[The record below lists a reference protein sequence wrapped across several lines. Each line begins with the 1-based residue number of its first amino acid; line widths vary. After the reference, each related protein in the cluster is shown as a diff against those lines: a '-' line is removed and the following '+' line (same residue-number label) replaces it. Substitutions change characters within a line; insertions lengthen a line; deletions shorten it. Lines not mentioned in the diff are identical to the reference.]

1 MPHIITFMMYIR
13 KEEIKMKEI
22 LAFRIINEIK
32 KKGLIGDYA
41 IAGGV
46 AYIYYDEP
54 ITTEDIDV
62 FCILETGIDAL
73 SPIYS
78 YASDLGFKPEK
89 EGIRIGTW
97 RVQFLPSPTEL
108 EKDAVQTANK
118 IKVGGVTTRLVKP
131 EYLAALMLKA
141 GRTKDIIRVDS
152 MIEHGK
158 LDKVQLKRLIKKY
171 GLNDKWQDY
180 LRRGKR

>member
-1 MPHIITFMMYIR
+1 
-13 KEEIKMKEI
+13 MKEI
-22 LAFRIINEIK
+22 LAFRIINELK

-54 ITTEDIDV
+54 ITTEDIHV
-62 FCILETGIDAL
+62 FCILGRGIDAL

-78 YASDLGFKPEK
+78 YARELGFKPEK

-97 RVQFLPSPTEL
+97 RVQFLPSPTHL
-108 EKDAVQTANK
+108 EQDAVRMANK
-118 IKVGGVTTRLVKP
+118 VRVGGITTRVVKP

-152 MIEHGK
+152 LIEHGR
-158 LDKVQLKRLIKKY
+158 LDKDELYRVIKKY

-180 LRRGKR
+180 RRRGKR

>member
-1 MPHIITFMMYIR
+1 
-13 KEEIKMKEI
+13 MKEI
-22 LAFRIINEIK
+22 LAFRIINELK

-62 FCILETGIDAL
+62 FCILGTGIDAL

-78 YASDLGFKPEK
+78 YTSKLGFKPEK

-108 EKDAVQTANK
+108 EQDAVLTANK
-118 IKVGGVTTRLVKP
+118 IKVGGITTRVVKP

-152 MIEHGK
+152 MVEHGK
-158 LDKVQLKRLIKKY
+158 LDRDELYRLMEKY

-180 LRRGKR
+180 RIRGKR

>member
-1 MPHIITFMMYIR
+1 
-13 KEEIKMKEI
+13 MKEI
-22 LAFRIINEIK
+22 LAFSIINELK

-62 FCILETGIDAL
+62 FCILGSGIDAL
-73 SPIYS
+73 SRIYS
-78 YASDLGFKPEK
+78 YARELGYKPEK
-89 EGIRIGTW
+89 EGLRIGTW

-108 EKDAVQTANK
+108 EQDAIRMANK
-118 IKVGGVTTRLVKP
+118 VKIGTITSKVVKP

-152 MIEHGK
+152 LIEHGR
-158 LDKVQLKRLIKKY
+158 LDKGELHRVMRKY
-171 GLNDKWQDY
+171 GLNDKWEEY
-180 LRRGKR
+180 RRRGKR

>member
-1 MPHIITFMMYIR
+1 MS
-13 KEEIKMKEI
+13 EI
-22 LAFRIINEIK
+22 LAFKILNELK
-32 KKGLIGDYA
+32 KKGLIDDYA

-46 AYIYYDEP
+46 GYIYYDEP

-62 FCILETGIDAL
+62 FCIIGSGIDAL

-78 YASDLGFKPEK
+78 YARGLGFKPEK

-108 EKDAVQTANK
+108 EHDAIRTANNV
-118 IKVGGVTTRLVKP
+118 KVGGITTKIVKP

-141 GRTKDIIRVDS
+141 GRTKDVIRVAS
-152 MIEHGK
+152 LIEHGR
-158 LDKVQLKRLIKKY
+158 LDKDELHRIIRKY
-171 GLNDKWQDY
+171 RLNDKWQDY
-180 LRRGKR
+180 RRRTKR

>member
-1 MPHIITFMMYIR
+1 MN
-13 KEEIKMKEI
+13 EI
-22 LAFRIINEIK
+22 LAFRIINELK

-62 FCILETGIDAL
+62 FCILGTGIDAL
-73 SPIYS
+73 SHIYS
-78 YASDLGFKPEK
+78 YTRELGYKPEK

-97 RVQFLPSPTEL
+97 RVKFLPSPTEL
-108 EKDAVQTANK
+108 EEDAIRIANK
-118 IKVGGVTTRLVKP
+118 VKIGTITSKVVKP

-152 MIEHGK
+152 LIEHGK
-158 LDKVQLKRLIKKY
+158 LGKDELRRIMRKY
-171 GLNDKWQDY
+171 GLIDKWEEY
-180 LRRGKR
+180 RRRGKR

>member
-1 MPHIITFMMYIR
+1 M
-13 KEEIKMKEI
+13 EEI
-22 LAFRIINEIK
+22 LAFRIINELK

-62 FCILETGIDAL
+62 FCMLGSEVDAL
-73 SPIYS
+73 SAIYS
-78 YASDLGFKPEK
+78 YAGELGFKPEK
-89 EGIRIGTW
+89 EGIRIGSW
-97 RVQFLPSPTEL
+97 RVQFLPSPTDL
-108 EKDAVQTANK
+108 EQDAIRTANK
-118 IKVGGVTTRLVKP
+118 VKAGGITTRIVKP

-152 MIEHGK
+152 LIERGG
-158 LDKVQLKRLIKKY
+158 LDKDKLYRIIERY
-171 GLNDKWQDY
+171 GLDDKWLDFK
-180 LRRGKR
+180 RRGKR